1 MKEKTFNR
9 LFNYFL
15 FFGMLACVVVAS
27 IINIRTGKTAAGL
40 QIIVAFGSMMGI
52 TSTMLAANG
61 NILNFVAGF
70 VGACIE
76 TYVFHDNGLMAMFF
90 LYLLYFIPMD
100 VVGFFQWRKRGA
112 SAKKAVKAQRMT
124 AKTWAAAIAGYIVV
138 AAVAFGLSYAFAD
151 KSQVLNLAKMIT
163 DSLTMSATIV
173 AIVMMTFAYMEQ
185 WYVWTLV
192 NLSSIV
198 LWAVTLATTPDS
210 AYTVV
215 MLIKYAFYLLN
226 GLNAIRIWLKLS
238 RKEEVLQD

>member
-138 AAVAFGLSYAFAD
+138 AAGAFGLSYAFAD

-198 LWAVTLATTPDS
+198 LWSVTLATTPDS

-215 MLIKYAFYLLN
+215 MLIKYVFYLLN